1 MKLSFYGADQCVT
14 GSCHCL
20 EVNGKKILVDCGLQ
34 QGRDE
39 VDNASL
45 PFHPGAIDCV
55 LVTHAHI
62 DHSGRLPLLI
72 KNGFEGKII
81 TTRLTA
87 QLLSIMLQDSAHI
100 QESDAEYQNRKNL
113 RAGRPTVQPLYTVED
128 AERVKEFVQTC
139 EYGETVQL
147 CEGVTAE
154 FIDAGHLLGS
164 ASIRVTA
171 HEGGETRV
179 IVFSG
184 DIGNVDQPII
194 RDPQLLKKADYVVME
209 STYGDRNHTE
219 VWSYTEDLAQIID
232 ETLGRGGNV
241 VIPSFAVGRTQELLY
256 FIREIK
262 DKNMV
267 KSVKDFPV
275 YVDSPLAKSAT
286 SIFCGNLHG
295 YLDEAAIELVKDGTH
310 MFSFPGLHLT
320 ETTDESKQL
329 NLDGTPKVI
338 ISASG
343 MCDAGRIRH
352 HLKHNLW
359 RPESSVVFVGF
370 QSPGTLGRHLLEGA
384 ESVKMFGEEIAVR
397 ARIVNFKGL
406 SSHADHDHLI
416 GWVRHFDPARTQHVF
431 IVHGDREV
439 APVFAEEVKSLGFAA
454 HAPQYTEEY
463 DLLENRQLAA
473 GYLPERKT
481 RAFDGAPKV
490 TAAYQRLVEV
500 GDALIA
506 LIRRSKGRDNKTLA
520 SFAEQLRKLLEK
532 FSF

>member
-1 MKLSFYGADQCVT
+1 M
-14 GSCHCL
+14 
-20 EVNGKKILVDCGLQ
+20 
-34 QGRDE
+34 
-39 VDNASL
+39 

-87 QLLSIMLQDSAHI
+87 QLLGIMLQDSAHI
-100 QESDAEYQNRKNL
+100 QESDAEYQKRKNL

-194 RDPQLLKKADYVVME
+194 RDPQFFDSADYVLME
-209 STYGDRNHTE
+209 STYGNRNHTE

-397 ARIVNFKGL
+397 AKIVNFQGL

-532 FSF
+532 FMFHTYQSTFSCV